1 MIYVDCNQAIGNRM
15 WDLLSEENSDRFA
28 VIHQV
33 KDDKRKQELRHEE
46 DEEDF
51 LDEGISLN
59 KK

>member
-59 KK
+59 